1 MLWLRDWTSNSEP
14 QIIGRW
20 YLEYLFESRVM
31 ASITRLVKGTET
43 GTMATIHAFLRN
55 KHDDDMNPEDA
66 VVYGPSISNQVY

>member
-1 MLWLRDWTSNSEP
+1 
-14 QIIGRW
+14 
-20 YLEYLFESRVM
+20 M